1 MNRVLLFPILIFFI
15 TPPLFADQLY
25 SQHDVESDNSA
36 LTLLHNTLAEMLQN
50 EPGQGLEKIADKF
63 PLTNYT
69 DFTINTETSI
79 KTIKKPSDKIS
90 NDEWQA
96 FINTAFS
103 ADSENGEVNC
113 KLVDLDGDGER
124 DLIISSYSGG
134 TGLFSYTGVLKR
146 IGDKFF
152 DINNNAEND
161 TQAITGALY
170 SENGR
175 GANQWGQWV
184 RINDQVYALWFNG
197 EYDEDT
203 FYLLRPFN
211 TDNKIPSITIYYQYE
226 YDNSSIE
233 PQDEGKEL
241 NPALNDRDKKQ
252 LIKSLNSKKYY
263 FNKQKEEQ
271 EQEPVCPIPAGTS
284 SEDAA
289 HYRTEIAG
297 SYVTQPVAV
306 IPVWLNGTCFIGS
319 VESYFGRG
327 ELMTIS
333 SPKDLNILGT
343 YSITGL
349 RHLKSIK
356 SGWKSR
362 EENIPL

>member
-1 MNRVLLFPILIFFI
+1 MKRVLLFPILTFFI
-15 TPPLFADQLY
+15 VSPLFAAQQR

-36 LTLLHNTLAEMLQN
+36 LTLLHNTMAEMLQK
-50 EPGQGLEKIADKF
+50 EPRQGLEKIADKF
-63 PLTNYT
+63 PLSNYT
-69 DFTINTETSI
+69 DFKINTEASI
-79 KTIKKPSDKIS
+79 KTIKKPSTEIS
-90 NDEWQA
+90 KDEWQA
-96 FINTAFS
+96 FIKTTFN
-103 ADSENGEVNC
+103 ADSESGEVNC
-113 KLVDLDGDGER
+113 KLVDLDDDGER

-146 IGDKFF
+146 VGDKFV
-152 DINNNAEND
+152 DINNYTEND
-161 TQAITGALY
+161 TQVITGALY

-184 RINDQVYALWFNG
+184 RINNQVYALWFNG

-211 TDNKIPSITIYYQYE
+211 KDNKIPSITIYYQYE
-226 YDNSSIE
+226 YDNTAIE
-233 PQDEGKEL
+233 PQDEGKQL
-241 NPALNDRDKKQ
+241 NLALNDHDKKQ
-252 LIKSLNSKKYY
+252 LIKSLNTKKYY

-271 EQEPVCPIPAGTS
+271 EQETICPIPAGTS

-289 HYRTEIAG
+289 HYWTEIAG

-343 YSITGL
+343 YSITGV
-349 RHLKSIK
+349 RHIKSIK

>member
-1 MNRVLLFPILIFFI
+1 MNRILLFPILIFFI
-15 TPPLFADQLY
+15 APPLFAAQQR

-36 LTLLHNTLAEMLQN
+36 LTLLHNTIAEMIQN
-50 EPGQGLEKIADKF
+50 ESGQELEKIADKF

-69 DFTINTETSI
+69 DFTISTEASI
-79 KTIKKPSDKIS
+79 KTIKKPSTKIS

-96 FINTAFS
+96 FINTNFS

-124 DLIISSYSGG
+124 DLIINSYSGG

-146 IGDKFF
+146 VGDKFV
-152 DINNNAEND
+152 DINNNAEDD
-161 TQAITGALY
+161 TQVITGALY

-184 RINDQVYALWFNG
+184 RINDQAYALWFNG

-211 TDNKIPSITIYYQYE
+211 TDIKIPSITIYYHYE
-226 YDNSSIE
+226 YGSFSIKS
-233 PQDEGKEL
+233 QDEGKQL
-241 NPALNDRDKKQ
+241 NPALNDHDKEQ
-252 LIKSLNSKKYY
+252 LINSLNNKKYY
-263 FNKQKEEQ
+263 LKKQKEEQ
-271 EQEPVCPIPAGTS
+271 EQEPICPVPAGTS

-289 HYRTEIAG
+289 HYKTEIAG
-297 SYVTQPVAV
+297 SYLTQPVAV

-319 VESYFGRG
+319 LESYFGRG

-349 RHLKSIK
+349 RHIKSIK
-356 SGWKSR
+356 SEWKSR